1 VASAILP
8 KQPFNTREEAA
19 MFADPQSVT
28 INAVPVSLPRVS
40 IGTSDATYRS
50 ADETVQLR
58 ISHLTAKGRKRRMA
72 RLDQTV
78 IAADPLTAENKS
90 QRAGIYVV
98 IDEPDFGFDDDDL
111 DYLADALIAWLSS
124 ANIAKLLGG
133 ES

>member
-1 VASAILP
+1 
-8 KQPFNTREEAA
+8 

-40 IGTSDATYRS
+40 IGTQEATYRN

-58 ISHLTAKGRKRRMA
+58 ISHQASKGRKRRMV

-78 IAADPLTAENKS
+78 IAADPLTAENSS
-90 QRAGIYVV
+90 QRAGIYLV
-98 IDEPDFGFDDDDL
+98 IDEPAFGFTDAEL
-111 DYLADALIAWLSS
+111 DYLVDALIAWHTSG
-124 ANIAKLLGG
+124 NIAKVLGG